1 MSVRIR
7 LSPYGRLC
15 LSLGVLIVVGW
26 VVLMMP
32 GMGAAGR
39 KPITCLDGL
48 FTSTSSVCV
57 TGLIVRSTGNDFSPA
72 GQLVILVL
80 IQIGGLGFMTL
91 SSSMLMYLRQKATI
105 GQVAV
110 IRESLGSDVRQ
121 DLPRLL
127 VRCLRIVVI
136 VEATGAALLFGRF
149 CLNVPEGTAWYAH
162 LPTAA
167 WQAIFHS
174 VSAFCNAGFSI
185 WDTSLAA
192 YVNDWWVN
200 MVFVLLIVL
209 GGLGFFVLADVER
222 WLRSLRSA
230 TRTKLRFQSHVVLF
244 ATFLLIAG
252 GAILIWLGERSN
264 MDSLGRKSLAAQG
277 MVSVFHSVTARTA
290 GFNTVRISEFSHFSV
305 AVLIILMFIGASPGS
320 CGGGVKTTTF
330 AVLMTL
336 ALGAFRPRRDPSFRN
351 RTFSPVVVRSAIAL
365 FFAAG
370 AIVLFGA
377 LFLMGVETGGQAMKD
392 SRIPFVPLLFEAV
405 SAFGTVGLTTGITPT
420 LSAAAKLCLV
430 ALMFLGRVGPLGL
443 ISATLRGGARPVIR
457 YPYEDVQIG

>member
-1 MSVRIR
+1 MIYKQLFSQRFDGQPVRAGVIGTGQYATAVVTQ
-7 LSPYGRLC
+7 SPYSDILDVPVSAD
-15 LSLGVLIVVGW
+15 LDV
-26 VVLMMP
+26 
-32 GMGAAGR
+32 GAARQAYLQAGYAEEQIAICKSHSAAVAALEAGKR
-39 KPITCLDGL
+39 VVVPDAMLALELPLD
-48 FTSTSSVCV
+48 
-57 TGLIVRSTGNDFSPA
+57 
-72 GQLVILVL
+72 
-80 IQIGGLGFMTL
+80 
-91 SSSMLMYLRQKATI
+91 
-105 GQVAV
+105 
-110 IRESLGSDVRQ
+110 
-121 DLPRLL
+121 
-127 VRCLRIVVI
+127 VI

-377 LFLMGVETGGQAMKD
+377 LFLMAVETGGQAMRE
-392 SRIPFVPLLFEAV
+392 SEIQFAPLLFEAM

-420 LSAAAKLCLV
+420 LGAAAKLCLI

-457 YPYEDVQIG
+457 YPYEDIQIG